1 VLPLLL
7 QEGNSKSFPGKN
19 QSFSALKN
27 GFSAEKNDLS
37 AGIEDFSALRNHF
50 SAGIK
55 DFSALRNHFSAG
67 IKDFSA
73 LRNHFSAGI
82 KGVAVR
88 KTRFSALGNGFSAV
102 RNNGKVN
109 KYERLRC
116 EDVSRRREHILLYE
130 HRSLLSRSL
139 RLVLTI
145 FRLCYFFRRKKTL
158 KLTLKMLVFGSE
170 HITQC

>member
-1 VLPLLL
+1 MVFGVFDLSTTRS
-7 QEGNSKSFPGKN
+7 SKRCSPSSYRRGTRNHFPVKIKA
-19 QSFSALKN
+19 FSALKN
-27 GFSAEKNDLS
+27 GFSAEKNDL
-37 AGIEDFSALRNHF
+37 
-50 SAGIK
+50 
-55 DFSALRNHFSAG
+55 SAG

>member
-1 VLPLLL
+1 MLPLLL

-55 DFSALRNHFSAG
+55 DFSALRN
-67 IKDFSA
+67 D
-73 LRNHFSAGI
+73 FSAGI
-82 KGVAVR
+82 KGFAVR

-158 KLTLKMLVFGSE
+158 KLTLKMLVFDSE

>member
-1 VLPLLL
+1 LGVSDLSTTRS
-7 QEGNSKSFPGKN
+7 SKRCSPSSYRRGTRNHFPVKIKA
-19 QSFSALKN
+19 FSALKN
-27 GFSAEKNDLS
+27 GFSAQKNDL
-37 AGIEDFSALRNHF
+37 

-55 DFSALRNHFSAG
+55 DFSALRN
-67 IKDFSA
+67 D
-73 LRNHFSAGI
+73 FSAGI
-82 KGVAVR
+82 KGFAVR

-109 KYERLRC
+109 KYGRLRFAY
-116 EDVSRRREHILLYE
+116 VSRRGDHILLYE

-139 RLVLTI
+139 RLILTI

-158 KLTLKMLVFGSE
+158 KLTLKMLVFDSE

>member
-1 VLPLLL
+1 MLPLLL

-37 AGIEDFSALRNHF
+37 AGIE
-50 SAGIK
+50 

-139 RLVLTI
+139 RLVTNNIPALLLLSQKKDVKAYAENVSV
-145 FRLCYFFRRKKTL
+145 RLRTYYAV
-158 KLTLKMLVFGSE
+158 LTLV
-170 HITQC
+170 